1 MAQSIALDAATE
13 SQISEDPAEFLQDP
27 LFNGKA
33 GSNLTFLPKFSFDGI
48 RRRPD

>member
-13 SQISEDPAEFLQDP
+13 SQTVKTSAEILKDP

-33 GSNLTFLPKFSFDGI
+33 GSNLTFLPNFSFAASI
-48 RRRPD
+48 E